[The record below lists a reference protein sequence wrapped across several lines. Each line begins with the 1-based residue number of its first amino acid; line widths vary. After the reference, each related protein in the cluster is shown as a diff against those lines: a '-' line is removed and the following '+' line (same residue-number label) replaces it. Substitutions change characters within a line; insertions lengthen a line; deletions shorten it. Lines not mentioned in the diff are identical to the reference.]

1 MALDELDNFFTL
13 EWIALSQKVSAAR
26 AAEMLVEKLAEGAV
40 AVTATRRRPARA
52 RRSRPRF
59 SGADGN
65 KAVELKP
72 VTGPSR
78 AATAN
83 HAMTQAQ

>member
-40 AVTATRRRPARA
+40 AVSATRLWTGARETIPPALFRGRR
-52 RRSRPRF
+52 
-59 SGADGN
+59 
-65 KAVELKP
+65 
-72 VTGPSR
+72 
-78 AATAN
+78 
-83 HAMTQAQ
+83 Q